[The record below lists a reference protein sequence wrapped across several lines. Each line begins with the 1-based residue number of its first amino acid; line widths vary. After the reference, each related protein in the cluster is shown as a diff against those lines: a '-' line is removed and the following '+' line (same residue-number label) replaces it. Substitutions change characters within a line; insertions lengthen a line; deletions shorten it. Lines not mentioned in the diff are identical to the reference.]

1 MIATAEE
8 VMIATA
14 VMEDTKA
21 AATTALTRI
30 TPHHAATITAA
41 WSVQYH
47 SVTAMVHSEATIL
60 QDLWVHSEVPVT
72 ALTTLAVLPP
82 LAVEVLSQ
90 VEDHVAL

>member
-47 SVTAMVHSEATIL
+47 SVTAMVHSE
-60 QDLWVHSEVPVT
+60 VPVT

-90 VEDHVAL
+90 VVDHVAL